1 MIFDCGNLL
10 YYKCHKINFKLGGSY
25 IDSLD
30 CIKKKKA
37 TINPKSDNN
46 KCFQYAETITL
57 NHEKIESNL
66 YRVLNIETFI
76 NNYN

>member
-30 CIKKKKA
+30 CIKKKK
-37 TINPKSDNN
+37 SNN
-46 KCFQYAETITL
+46 KPETIAETIAL